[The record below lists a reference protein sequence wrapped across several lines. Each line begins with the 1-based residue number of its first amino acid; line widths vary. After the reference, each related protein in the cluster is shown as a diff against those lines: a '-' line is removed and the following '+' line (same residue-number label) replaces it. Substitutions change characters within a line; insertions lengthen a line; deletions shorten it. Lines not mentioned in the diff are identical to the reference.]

1 MIRIAILGF
10 GTVGRGVAEVLSMK
24 RDVIERKI
32 GKYGVVAI
40 ADSRSSI
47 SGEFSLLEAIAY
59 KEERGRLPYDK
70 TPRELLDEIDFDVL
84 IETTPTDVKTGE
96 PGLSYIKEA
105 IRRDADVITSNK
117 GPLVVAFSEIMEM
130 AERHGVRIGYEA
142 TVGGA
147 MPVIK
152 LVSRELAG
160 NRIFRIR
167 GILNGTTNYILSRM
181 EKEGMPYSQILS
193 EAKEMGIA
201 EADPSYDVDGI
212 DAGAKL
218 VIIANTIFN
227 ISASLND
234 VKIKGISGITPEAF
248 RVAGEKGYTIRL
260 IAEADENGRLDVSPR
275 LVKLTNPLAIY
286 GTMNALLVETDL
298 AGEIFVIGKGAGKKE
313 TASAIIS
320 DLVDMYG
327 RNNRTG

>member
-10 GTVGRGVAEVLSMK
+10 GTVGRGVAEVLSSK
-24 RDVIERKI
+24 RNLIERKI
-32 GKYGVVAI
+32 GEYSVVAV
-40 ADSRSSI
+40 ADSKSSI
-47 SGEFSLLEAIAY
+47 SGEFSLSEAIAY
-59 KEERGRLPYDK
+59 KEKRGKLPDDK
-70 TPRELLDEIDFDVL
+70 TPKELLDEIDFDVL

-117 GPLVVAFSEIMEM
+117 GPFVVAFSEIMRM
-130 AERHGVRIGYEA
+130 AEKHGVRIGYEA

-218 VIIANTIFN
+218 VIIANTIFS
-227 ISASLND
+227 ISATLND
-234 VKIKGISGITPEAF
+234 VRIRGISGITPEAF

-286 GTMNALLVETDL
+286 GTLNALLVETDL

-313 TASAIIS
+313 TASAIVS

-327 RNNRTG
+327 RNNRCD